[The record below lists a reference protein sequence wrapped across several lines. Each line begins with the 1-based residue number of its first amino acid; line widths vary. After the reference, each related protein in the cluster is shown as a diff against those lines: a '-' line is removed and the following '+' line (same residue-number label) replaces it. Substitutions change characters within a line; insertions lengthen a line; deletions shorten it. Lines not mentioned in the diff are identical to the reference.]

1 MTFKFRNLKKIIE
14 DITIIEEDEE
24 EDEELYENQENN
36 LQKKLSKE
44 SSGSNPKTKNSDQFK
59 ANNMNIALDPK
70 LKDYI
75 AFLLDNQIKLDNMEM
90 VIDIKLSETVFNSF
104 YEKLT
109 SISSSLNNLYL
120 DFTENKKNEG
130 PFANAKDRIPLCED
144 RIMFI
149 KCDFIF
155 NHLLIDIFL
164 KEEKENKDWMRLL
177 LLIDNFEFIFNEI
190 GIFLNFTKNYVFIL
204 KDFSYINDMKNIKEE
219 NLFDIDEKINDIY
232 KEDSYMKRLGYIE
245 LFYNDKMNLNKME
258 KEMNFDLGNINLF
271 FCKDSYNF
279 VIDFYSQFSS
289 NYLDKIKNIFSKKE
303 ENEEDND
310 DEEEE
315 EKVEKEKEELEEI
328 KNINNEINKNEKEEI
343 KLDNKNG
350 NKNEDFND
358 FEILDDFIITDD
370 SDKNKEKTLKNKKD
384 QKKIENKYLKNQ
396 SNKLEI
402 IEEYGKNK
410 KGKKRKGTD
419 EIMADDFAVIESKSS
434 FERKINRE
442 KREEECIT
450 YLLKLSSLRLY
461 LFQGSDFNFEN
472 YPNKDLD
479 LMEPSSKLEEDNDN
493 NENNEFDFPDNQNNN
508 EMNID
513 RNYFLK
519 IIDPIKK
526 DISKSK
532 RKRKDERDYLNYI
545 LLNLIDMS
553 FKIVDFSYFD
563 FNIGKFFIDDNF
575 QNSRYKKIIS
585 KKDFL
590 IDNSKFLLCQIDLTK
605 NDTKKKEKEKE
616 KNSQIKEKTFMRM
629 NVSIPSLD
637 IFVDQLPLN
646 FIIKLF
652 YSTDNN
658 KNEIK
663 SKGSSSNKS
672 EDKNKTNDK
681 KSQEEK
687 SSNNDDNNNIDL
699 ELNNMPSFNSWNECL
714 EDQENNDQNTKEE
727 DSLLIED
734 IFINSFRINFHYNSH
749 KISFSKMYEKI
760 DWIEILTSLSDIKEF
775 DLKFKKFNKSVPT
788 PMSDTIS
795 ELINFWKD
803 DILSNQVANSALRG
817 LSFTR
822 PFFKLYD
829 GIKDL
834 VKQPY
839 ISYMENRG
847 IKRGI
852 KKGMKNFLVS
862 FSSQG
867 ILFGEKIFRG
877 MKIVAFRKTKLSV
890 KKKSL
895 YKTWVY
901 KINKKQ
907 QDYEMYY
914 YK

>member
-1 MTFKFRNLKKIIE
+1 MTFKFRNLKKISE
-14 DITIIEEDEE
+14 DITILEEDDEEDE
-24 EDEELYENQENN
+24 DFYENQENN

-70 LKDYI
+70 LTDYI
-75 AFLLDNQIKLDNMEM
+75 TFLLDNQIKLDNMEM

-204 KDFSYINDMKNIKEE
+204 KDFSYINDIKNIKEE

-232 KEDSYMKRLGYIE
+232 KEDSYMKRLGYVE

-358 FEILDDFIITDD
+358 FEIVDGFIITDD
-370 SDKNKEKTLKNKKD
+370 SSKNKEKTIKNKKD
-384 QKKIENKYLKNQ
+384 QKMIENKYLKNQ

-605 NDTKKKEKEKE
+605 NDNKKKRKRKRKKCTNKR
-616 KNSQIKEKTFMRM
+616 KNIYE
-629 NVSIPSLD
+629 
-637 IFVDQLPLN
+637 
-646 FIIKLF
+646 
-652 YSTDNN
+652 
-658 KNEIK
+658 
-663 SKGSSSNKS
+663 
-672 EDKNKTNDK
+672 
-681 KSQEEK
+681 
-687 SSNNDDNNNIDL
+687 
-699 ELNNMPSFNSWNECL
+699 NEC
-714 EDQENNDQNTKEE
+714 
-727 DSLLIED
+727 
-734 IFINSFRINFHYNSH
+734 INSFS
-749 KISFSKMYEKI
+749 
-760 DWIEILTSLSDIKEF
+760 
-775 DLKFKKFNKSVPT
+775 
-788 PMSDTIS
+788 
-795 ELINFWKD
+795 
-803 DILSNQVANSALRG
+803 
-817 LSFTR
+817 
-822 PFFKLYD
+822 
-829 GIKDL
+829 
-834 VKQPY
+834 
-839 ISYMENRG
+839 
-847 IKRGI
+847 
-852 KKGMKNFLVS
+852 
-862 FSSQG
+862 
-867 ILFGEKIFRG
+867 
-877 MKIVAFRKTKLSV
+877 
-890 KKKSL
+890 
-895 YKTWVY
+895 
-901 KINKKQ
+901 
-907 QDYEMYY
+907 
-914 YK
+914 